1 MTLTRWCKAAV
12 PVVLAL
18 TACSDPDG
26 PGSRS
31 EPIDAL
37 PRQLSVSEQKV
48 IAGSNAFA
56 FDLLKAVNASDRAG
70 NVFISP
76 LSASMALGMTMNGA
90 AGSTFDAMRSTLRFG
105 DLSRT
110 EINESYKSLIS
121 LLRGLDNST
130 QFAIANS
137 IWYEETWPFRQEF
150 MTESKSYFDAQVKG
164 LDLSKPSSADVIN
177 AWVSDATSKKIP
189 KIIDDFDGD
198 EVMFL
203 INAIYFKG
211 QWESQFK
218 KSNTAD
224 APFHALDGSTQN
236 VPMMGQTGAFRR
248 SFGTDYDAFDLPYGN
263 TAFTMTVVIPKQSD
277 INAFTESL
285 TEAKWKAIDAAMTK
299 SEIVV
304 GLPKFKLEW
313 KKNLN
318 DQLKALGMSVAYDDN
333 SADFSRMSASSQR
346 LVISDVIQKTYVDIN
361 EEGTEA
367 AAATS
372 VGAVP
377 TSMPPLIRADRPF
390 VFAIRERLSGTIMF
404 IGKITKLPI

>member
-1 MTLTRWCKAAV
+1 
-12 PVVLAL
+12 
-18 TACSDPDG
+18 
-26 PGSRS
+26 
-31 EPIDAL
+31 
-37 PRQLSVSEQKV
+37 
-48 IAGSNAFA
+48 
-56 FDLLKAVNASDRAG
+56 
-70 NVFISP
+70 
-76 LSASMALGMTMNGA
+76 
-90 AGSTFDAMRSTLRFG
+90 
-105 DLSRT
+105 
-110 EINESYKSLIS
+110 
-121 LLRGLDNST
+121 
-130 QFAIANS
+130 
-137 IWYEETWPFRQEF
+137 

-224 APFHALDGSTQN
+224 APFHALDGTTQN
-236 VPMMGQTGAFRR
+236 VPMMGQTGPFRR

-263 TAFTMTVVIPKQSD
+263 TAFTMTVVIPKQGD

-318 DQLKALGMSVAYDDN
+318 DQLKALGMSVAYDDT
-333 SADFSRMSASSQR
+333 SADFSRMSASTQR
-346 LVISDVIQKTYVDIN
+346 LVISDVIQKTFVDIN